1 MKKSRTCPAIGI
13 IIDYATKVVQN
24 NTPGTRYIHASR
36 CYFRRFFRLGRGP
49 PSFFWK
55 HFKRKLLLL
64 YLYRVA
70 HMPVPFLYSGMC
82 INSEASTQHAI
93 HVHHNNRL
101 YGTEAP
107 ISFFVLSERL
117 SPSLE
122 EELCTRLSSHP
133 KTDFGDE
140 QNTPPPPR
148 KINPTWWPR
157 YTTEKQ

>member
-107 ISFFVLSERL
+107 ISFFFSEWEALSLTGRRALYTPQLTPENGFWRWTKHA
-117 SPSLE
+117 PP
-122 EELCTRLSSHP
+122 TQKNQSHMM
-133 KTDFGDE
+133 T
-140 QNTPPPPR
+140 
-148 KINPTWWPR
+148 
-157 YTTEKQ
+157 